1 MKVSYKWLKQLV
13 DLENIS
19 FDELVRDLSLYSI
32 EVEGTEKVTDAS
44 NIIVGYV
51 ESVEEHPDSDHLHIC
66 MVNTGTEVLQIVCG
80 APNVAKGQKIMLALP
95 GAVLPGGVIKQAK
108 VRGVESKGM
117 ICSLAELGLESK
129 YVPEKYAK
137 GIYVLDDEAPLGV
150 NALEYLEL
158 DDASIEL
165 GLTPNRM
172 DLLSMNGVANDV
184 SAMYARKRIE
194 EYNEPTELDTLASE
208 EISVE
213 LETENCLSYY
223 ARVIKNVE
231 IKESPNFIK
240 ARLIASGIRP
250 INNVVDITNYILVLF
265 GQPLHAFDQ
274 DVLGNK
280 IVVRC
285 AKDGEKAITLDEQER
300 TLNEKDIVITD
311 GNRVTCIAGVMGCSN
326 SGVSDNTKNIVLES
340 AVFKPLSI
348 RKTSARL
355 GLRSEASV
363 RYERGVDLNQAILAA
378 NYACYL
384 LEKYAGGKVLK
395 GYVHKGIMA
404 IPNKKISLT
413 EKDLELYLGVHIS
426 TSEIVDI
433 CRKLGFSAV
442 VAKQENEKTSID
454 IMVPN
459 RRLDI
464 TIKQD
469 IIEEIARLHGY
480 DKLNESLPKMDL
492 SGSLTKSQ
500 KMRRIIGT
508 TLSEIGLRE
517 VLTYTLVSPKF
528 NEKFTN
534 IYPEKYKE
542 IKLLNPISEERSTVR
557 LGIVPSLL
565 ETVKYN
571 KMRKNNDIHIF
582 ELSNRYYLD
591 ENNEVKSEMILGGAM
606 TNEFS
611 SYRHQ
616 NVHEKVDFYTIKG
629 VVEAVFSRLGIKE
642 TYQVLE
648 NPCNE
653 LHPKRSAGI
662 YVNNELIGFVGEVHP
677 GYAQKEA
684 LEETYVFEINIEK
697 LFKINLEAVI
707 FQQMSKLPAVE
718 RDLAL
723 VMNKD
728 QNVGTIIEA
737 IYKTDKAMIKNVV
750 VFDIYTGE
758 KLGADLKSVAF
769 RITLESDEVLTDE
782 IITSKINKIIK
793 MAEFRYQAKLRS

>member
-32 EVEGTEKVTDAS
+32 EVEGTEKITDAS

-51 ESVEEHPDSDHLHIC
+51 ESIEDHPDSDHLHVC

-80 APNVAKGQKIMLALP
+80 APNVDKGQKIMLALP
-95 GAVLPGGVIKQAK
+95 GAVLPGGTIKQAK
-108 VRGVESKGM
+108 VRGVESNGM
-117 ICSLAELGLESK
+117 ICSLAELGLENK
-129 YVPEKYAK
+129 YVPEKYAS

-150 NALEYLEL
+150 NAIEYLEL
-158 DDASIEL
+158 DDAAIEL

-184 SAMYARKRIE
+184 SAMYSRERIY
-194 EYNEPTELDTLASE
+194 EYNEPTEADTLASE

-213 LETENCLSYY
+213 LETEDCLSYY
-223 ARVIKNVE
+223 AKVIKDVK

-300 TLNEKDIVITD
+300 TLNENDIVITD
-311 GNRVTCIAGVMGCSN
+311 GNRVTCIAGVMGCAN

-340 AVFKPLSI
+340 AVFKPLSV

-355 GLRSEASV
+355 GLRSESSV
-363 RYERGVDLNQAILAA
+363 RYERGVDLNQTILAA

-395 GYVHKGIMA
+395 GSVHQGIVSLPSKN
-404 IPNKKISLT
+404 IFLT
-413 EKDLELYLGVHIS
+413 EEDLELYLGVHIP

-433 CRKLGFSAV
+433 CQKLGFSAV
-442 VAKQENEKTSID
+442 VSKQDDAKEIVNIL
-454 IMVPN
+454 VPN

-469 IIEEIARLHGY
+469 VIEEIARLHGY
-480 DKLNESLPKMDL
+480 DKLNETLPKMDL

-500 KMRRIIGT
+500 KMRRIVGT

-517 VLTYTLVSPKF
+517 VLTYTLVSSKF

-534 IYPEKYKE
+534 IYPENYKE
-542 IKLLNPISEERSTVR
+542 VKLLNPISEERSTVR

-565 ETVKYN
+565 EVVKYN
-571 KMRKNNDIHIF
+571 KTRKNNDVHIF

-591 ENNEVKSEMILGGAM
+591 ENKEVKSEMILAGAM

-616 NVHEKVDFYTIKG
+616 NVHEIVDFYTIKG
-629 VVEAVFSRLGIKE
+629 VVETVFNRLGIKE
-642 TYQVLE
+642 TYKVLE
-648 NPCNE
+648 NPSKE

-662 YVNNELIGFVGEVHP
+662 YVNNELIGFIGEVHP
-677 GYAQKEA
+677 GYAQKED
-684 LEETYVFEINIEK
+684 LEGTYVFEINIEK
-697 LFKINLEAVI
+697 LFNIDLEPVI
-707 FQQMSKLPAVE
+707 FKQMSKLPAVE

-728 QNVGTIIEA
+728 QNVGEIIDA
-737 IYKTDKAMIKNVV
+737 IYKTDKTMIKNVV

-758 KLGADLKSVAF
+758 KLGSDLKSVAF

-782 IITSKINKIIK
+782 IITGKMNKIIK

>member
-13 DLENIS
+13 DLEGIS

-32 EVEGTEKVTDAS
+32 EVEGTEKITDAS

-51 ESVEEHPDSDHLHIC
+51 ESIEDHPDSDHLHVC
-66 MVNTGTEVLQIVCG
+66 MVNTGSEVLQIVCG
-80 APNVAKGQKIMLALP
+80 APNVDKGQKIMLALP
-95 GAVLPGGVIKQAK
+95 GAVLPGGTIKQAK
-108 VRGVESKGM
+108 VRGVESNGM
-117 ICSLAELGLESK
+117 ICSLAELGLENK
-129 YVPEKYAK
+129 YVPEKYAN
-137 GIYVLDDEAPLGV
+137 GIYVLDDDAPLGV

-158 DDASIEL
+158 DDAAIEL

-184 SAMYARKRIE
+184 SAMYSKERIY
-194 EYNEPTELDTLASE
+194 EYAEPNEMDTYASDE
-208 EISVE
+208 VSVE
-213 LETENCLSYY
+213 LETEDCLSYY
-223 ARVIKNVE
+223 AKVIKDVE

-250 INNVVDITNYILVLF
+250 INNVVDITNYILILF

-274 DVLGNK
+274 DILGNK
-280 IVVRC
+280 IVVRH
-285 AKDGEKAITLDEQER
+285 AKDGEKTVTLDEQER
-300 TLNEKDIVITD
+300 TLTENDIVITD
-311 GNRVTCIAGVMGCSN
+311 GNRVTCIAGVMGCSE
-326 SGVSDNTKNIVLES
+326 SGVSDNTKNIVLEA
-340 AVFKPLSI
+340 AVFKPLSV

-355 GLRSEASV
+355 GLRSESSV
-363 RYERGVDLNQAILAA
+363 RYERGVDLNQTILAA

-395 GYVHKGIMA
+395 GSAHKGIVSVPSKE
-404 IPNKKISLT
+404 ITLT
-413 EKDLELYLGVHIS
+413 EEDIEKYLGVHIS
-426 TSEIVDI
+426 TEEIVDI
-433 CRKLGFSAV
+433 CTKLGFSAV
-442 VAKQENEKTSID
+442 TSNNVIN
-454 IMVPN
+454 ILVPN

-469 IIEEIARLHGY
+469 VIEEIARLHGY
-480 DKLNESLPKMDL
+480 DKLNETLPKMDL
-492 SGSLTKSQ
+492 SGALTKSQ

-508 TLSEIGLRE
+508 TLSEVGLRE
-517 VLTYTLVSPKF
+517 VLTYTLVSSKF

-534 IYPEKYKE
+534 IYPANYKE
-542 IKLLNPISEERSTVR
+542 VKLLNPISEERSTVR
-557 LGIVPSLL
+557 LGVVPSLL
-565 ETVKYN
+565 EVVKYN
-571 KMRKNNDIHIF
+571 KTRKNNDVHIF

-591 ENNEVKSEMILGGAM
+591 EENEIKSEMILAIAM

-616 NVHEKVDFYTIKG
+616 NIHEIVDFYTIKG
-629 VVEAVFSRLGIKE
+629 VVENLFNRLGIKE
-642 TYQVLE
+642 TYKVLE
-648 NPCNE
+648 NPCKE

-662 YVNNELIGFVGEVHP
+662 YVNDELVGFIGEVHP
-677 GYAQKEA
+677 GYAHKED
-684 LEETYVFEINIEK
+684 LDGTYVCEINIEK
-697 LFKINLEAVI
+697 LFNAKLDVLMFKQI
-707 FQQMSKLPAVE
+707 SKLPAAE

-728 QNVGTIIEA
+728 QNVGEIIDA
-737 IYKTDKAMIKNVV
+737 IYKTDKQMIKNVV

-782 IITSKINKIIK
+782 IINSKVNKIIK

>member
-13 DLENIS
+13 DLEGIS

-51 ESVEEHPDSDHLHIC
+51 ESKERHPDSDHLNIC
-66 MVNTGTEVLQIVCG
+66 MVNTGSEILQIVCG
-80 APNVAKGQKIMLALP
+80 APNVEAGQKIMLALP
-95 GAVLPGGVIKQAK
+95 GAVLPGGTIKQAK
-108 VRGVESKGM
+108 VRGVESNGM

-129 YVPEKYAK
+129 YVPEKYAS
-137 GIYVLDDEAPLGV
+137 GIYVLNDDAPLGV
-150 NALEYLEL
+150 DALEYLEL
-158 DDASIEL
+158 NDEAIEL

-184 SAMYARKRIE
+184 SAMYSRKRIV
-194 EYNEPTELDTLASE
+194 EYNEPTELDTLASS
-208 EISVE
+208 EINVT
-213 LETENCLSYY
+213 LETEDCLSYY
-223 ARVIKNVE
+223 ARVIKDVE
-231 IKESPNFIK
+231 IKESPAFIK

-274 DVLGNK
+274 DVLGNQ
-280 IVVRC
+280 IVVRN
-285 AKDGEKAITLDEQER
+285 AHMGEKTITLDEQER

-311 GNRVTCIAGVMGCSN
+311 GNTVTCIAGVMGCAT

-340 AVFKPLSI
+340 AVFKPLSV

-355 GLRSEASV
+355 GLRSESSV
-363 RYERGVDLNQAILAA
+363 RYERGVDLNQTILAS

-384 LEKYAGGKVLK
+384 FEKYAGGKVLK
-395 GYVHKGIMA
+395 GAVHQGIETLPDKC
-404 IPNKKISLT
+404 IDLT
-413 EKDLELYLGVHIS
+413 QEDLKLYLGVNIDEA
-426 TSEIVDI
+426 EIIDI
-433 CRKLGFSAV
+433 CSKLGFGT
-442 VAKQENEKTSID
+442 EKVDDVIKV
-454 IMVPN
+454 MVPN

-480 DKLNESLPKMDL
+480 DKLNETLPKMDL
-492 SGSLTKSQ
+492 SGALTKSQ
-500 KMRRIIGT
+500 KMRRVIGT

-517 VLTYTLVSPKF
+517 VLTYTLVSAKF
-528 NEKFTN
+528 NERFTN
-534 IYPEKYKE
+534 IYPENYQE
-542 IKLLNPISEERSTVR
+542 VKLVNPISEERSTVR
-557 LGIVPSLL
+557 LGIIPSLL
-565 ETVKYN
+565 EVVKYN
-571 KMRKNNDIHIF
+571 KTRKNNDIHIF
-582 ELSNRYYLD
+582 ELSNRYYFD
-591 ENNEVKSEMILGGAM
+591 EKGEVQAEMILSGAM
-606 TNEFS
+606 TNEFA

-616 NVHEKVDFYTIKG
+616 NVHEVVDFYTIKG
-629 VVEAVFSRLGIKE
+629 VVETLFNRLGIKE
-642 TYQVLE
+642 TYKVLE
-648 NPCNE
+648 KPCKE

-662 YVNNELIGFVGEVHP
+662 YVDEQLIGFIGEVHP
-677 GYAQKEA
+677 GYAHKED
-684 LEETYVFEINIEK
+684 LDGTYVFEINVQK
-697 LFKINLEAVI
+697 LFDMNLPEVM
-707 FQQMSKLPAVE
+707 FKQMSKLPAVE

-728 QNVGTIIEA
+728 QNVGEIIEA
-737 IYKTDKAMIKNVV
+737 IYKTDKQMIKKVV

-782 IITSKINKIIK
+782 IITSKVNKIIK